1 MLSSLKAH
9 IWRFIHRQLTVPD
22 LFLQYQISFFS
33 HQVCVDLWRQVGK
46 VYTWL
51 HLLEWVNSLYTSRLW
66 LRQRVEGSRV
76 CPAECQL
83 LDSRTS
89 SQTPHCKT
97 RITVSNQEEMQA
109 RCFPYEMGKIY
120 VTPCTRGASLVPQAV
135 KNPPAMQETWVP
147 GLGRSSW
154 RKEWLPTPVFL
165 PGEFHGQRNL
175 VGHSLW
181 GCRES
186 DMTEQLILSR
196 KRWKLDKL
204 LVLRSLKC
212 DKARRAM
219 IRVPSKFLK
228 KKKKTQ
234 KNPTPPEL

>member
-46 VYTWL
+46 VCTWL

-109 RCFPYEMGKIY
+109 RCFPYETGKIY

-154 RKEWLPTPVFL
+154 RKEWLPTRFL
-165 PGEFHGQRNL
+165 AWRIPWTEEPGGPQSVGLQR
-175 VGHSLW
+175 VGRDW
-181 GCRES
+181 A
-186 DMTEQLILSR
+186 TNT
-196 KRWKLDKL
+196 
-204 LVLRSLKC
+204 
-212 DKARRAM
+212 
-219 IRVPSKFLK
+219 F
-228 KKKKTQ
+228 TQ
-234 KNPTPPEL
+234 KMETGQALGFEIVEVWQS